1 MRDQQS
7 AAATGYGSGA
17 DYHTERSAAEPVPTP
32 EAAAERN
39 YRGGVSIA
47 TTGFWPVKD
56 SLKSVI
62 DYAENPDKTTD
73 PKYLDDDL
81 YRALSY
87 TQNDEK
93 TDKKMYVSTI
103 NCPKHDPYGA
113 MIATKKQFGKMGGNV
128 AYHGYQSFKPGEVTP
143 EEAHKIG
150 METAKQMW
158 GADYQIVVTTHLNT
172 DSLHN
177 HFVINSVSFKTGRK
191 FENHV
196 SDHYKLREISDAIC
210 REHHKSVLENATFY
224 GGEKKAYWVRK
235 NGGQTH
241 RDMLR
246 RDINEALSMTASYAA
261 FCRYLEGLGYHF
273 TRDRNGNHPALTAPG
288 WQRAVRLDRLGAKY
302 TPDAIYDR
310 IIANQRLPEL
320 YVTYYPAKRRTPL
333 MEMEWEMKRLN
344 RMSSIELMFELF
356 VAMLKLCTGTN
367 FSENKSVPLSPQLRE
382 EVRKLDQYIDDMQL
396 LCKYH
401 IGTAEELSA
410 FREETIQ
417 KIHALVQ
424 ERNGIYNK
432 IRRAAEPEKTE
443 LKAKAR
449 AVSQQIAPLRKE
461 LKCADRIWD
470 RSLERVQSLLDQE
483 RQMEIQVMNRYKE
496 RSYER

>member
-1 MRDQQS
+1 M
-7 AAATGYGSGA
+7 
-17 DYHTERSAAEPVPTP
+17 
-32 EAAAERN
+32 
-39 YRGGVSIA
+39 
-47 TTGFWPVKD
+47 KD
-56 SLKSVI
+56 VI

-73 PKYLDDDL
+73 RKFLDDDL

-103 NCPKHDPYGA
+103 NCPKHDPYEA
-113 MIATKKQFGKMGGNV
+113 MMATKRQFGKMGGNV
-128 AYHGYQSFKPGEVTP
+128 AYHGFQSFKPGEVTP
-143 EEAHKIG
+143 EEAHQIG
-150 METAKQMW
+150 METARKMW
-158 GADYQIVVTTHLNT
+158 GNEYQIVVTTHLNT
-172 DSLHN
+172 VSLHN

-196 SDHYKLREISDAIC
+196 SDHYKLREISDAVC
-210 REHHKSVLENATFY
+210 REYGKSVLENATFY

-235 NGGQTH
+235 NGGMTH

-261 FCRYLEGLGYHF
+261 FCRYLEGLGYQF
-273 TRDRNGNHPALTAPG
+273 TRDRNGNHPALIAPG
-288 WQRAVRLDRLGAKY
+288 WQRAVRLDRLGEKY
-302 TPDAIYDR
+302 TPDAIRDR
-310 IIANQRLPEL
+310 LIDNQRLPEL
-320 YVTYYPAKRRTPL
+320 YVTRYPAKRRTPL
-333 MEMEWEMKRLN
+333 MELECELKRLGQ
-344 RMSSIELMFELF
+344 MSSIELMFELF
-356 VAMLKLCTGTN
+356 VALLKLCTGTN
-367 FSENKSVPLSPQLRE
+367 LSENKSVPLSPQLRE
-382 EVRKLDQYIDDMQL
+382 EVRKMDQYAEDTRL

-432 IRRAAEPEKTE
+432 IRRATEPEKTQ
-443 LKAKAR
+443 LKEQAKAI
-449 AVSQQIAPLRKE
+449 SQQISPLRKE

-470 RSLERVQSLLDQE
+470 RSLDRVKTLLEQE
-483 RQMEIQVMNRYKE
+483 RQMETQAMNRYKE
-496 RSYER
+496 RSNER

>member
-1 MRDQQS
+1 M
-7 AAATGYGSGA
+7 
-17 DYHTERSAAEPVPTP
+17 
-32 EAAAERN
+32 
-39 YRGGVSIA
+39 
-47 TTGFWPVKD
+47 KD
-56 SLKSVI
+56 VI

-73 PKYLDDDL
+73 QKYLDDDL

-113 MIATKKQFGKMGGNV
+113 MISAKKQFGKMGGNV
-128 AYHGYQSFKPGEVTP
+128 AYHGFQSFKPGEVTP

-150 METAKQMW
+150 IKTAEQMW
-158 GADYQIVVTTHLNT
+158 GDEYQIVVTTHLNT

-210 REHHKSVLENATFY
+210 REHNKSVLENATFY

-273 TRDRNGNHPALTAPG
+273 TRDRNGNHPALIAPG
-288 WQRAVRLDRLGAKY
+288 WQRAVRLDSLGEKY
-302 TPDAIYDR
+302 TPDAIRDR
-310 IIANQRLPEL
+310 LIANQRLPEL
-320 YVTYYPAKRRTPL
+320 YVTCYPAKRRTPL
-333 MEMEWEMKRLN
+333 MELEREMKRLG
-344 RMSSIELMFELF
+344 RMSSIELLFELF
-356 VAMLKLCTGTN
+356 MALLKLCIGAN
-367 FSENKSVPLSPQLRE
+367 LSENKSVPLSPQLRE
-382 EVRKLDQYIDDMQL
+382 EVRKLDQYDEDTRL

-410 FREETIQ
+410 FREEIIQ

-432 IRRAAEPEKTE
+432 IRRAAEPEKTQ
-443 LKAKAR
+443 LKEQAK
-449 AVSQQIAPLRKE
+449 VISQQISPLRKE
-461 LKCADRIWD
+461 FKCADRIWD
-470 RSLERVQSLLDQE
+470 RSLDRVKNLLEQE
-483 RQMEIQVMNRYKE
+483 RQMETQAMDRNKE
-496 RSYER
+496 RSNER

>member
-1 MRDQQS
+1 M
-7 AAATGYGSGA
+7 
-17 DYHTERSAAEPVPTP
+17 
-32 EAAAERN
+32 
-39 YRGGVSIA
+39 
-47 TTGFWPVKD
+47 KD
-56 SLKSVI
+56 VI

-73 PKYLDDDL
+73 RKFLDDDL

-103 NCPKHDPYGA
+103 NCPKHDPYRA
-113 MIATKKQFGKMGGNV
+113 MIATKKQFGKMSGNV
-128 AYHGYQSFKPGEVTP
+128 AYHGYQSFKAGEVTP

-150 METAKQMW
+150 LETARKMW

-196 SDHYKLREISDAIC
+196 SDHYRLREISDAIC
-210 REHHKSVLENATFY
+210 REHNKSVLENADFY

-235 NGGQTH
+235 NGGMTH

-273 TRDRNGNHPALTAPG
+273 TRDRNGNHPALIAPG
-288 WQRAVRLDRLGAKY
+288 WQRAVRLDRLGDKY

-310 IIANQRLPEL
+310 LIANQRLPEL
-320 YVTYYPAKRRTPL
+320 YVTYYPAKRRMPL
-333 MEMEWEMKRLN
+333 MELEWEMKRLN
-344 RMSSIELMFELF
+344 RMNSIELIFELF
-356 VAMLKLCTGTN
+356 VAMLKLCTGSN
-367 FSENKSVPLSPQLRE
+367 YSENKSVPLSPQLRE

-396 LCKYH
+396 LCRYH

-424 ERNGIYNK
+424 ERSAAYNK
-432 IRRAAEPEKTE
+432 IRRAAEPEKTK
-443 LKAKAR
+443 LKEQAKAI
-449 AVSQQIAPLRKE
+449 SQQIAPLRKE

-470 RSLERVQSLLDQE
+470 RSLDTVKNLLDQE
-483 RQMEIQVMNRYKE
+483 RQMETQVMNRYKE
-496 RSYER
+496 RSIER

>member
-1 MRDQQS
+1 M
-7 AAATGYGSGA
+7 
-17 DYHTERSAAEPVPTP
+17 
-32 EAAAERN
+32 
-39 YRGGVSIA
+39 
-47 TTGFWPVKD
+47 KD
-56 SLKSVI
+56 VI

-73 PKYLDDDL
+73 RKFLDDDL

-113 MIATKKQFGKMGGNV
+113 MMATKRQFGKMGGNV
-128 AYHGYQSFKPGEVTP
+128 AYHGFQSFKPGEVTP
-143 EEAHKIG
+143 EEAHQIG
-150 METAKQMW
+150 METARKMW
-158 GADYQIVVTTHLNT
+158 GNEYQIVVTTHLNT
-172 DSLHN
+172 VSLHN

-196 SDHYKLREISDAIC
+196 SDHYKLREISDAVC
-210 REHHKSVLENATFY
+210 REYGKSVLENATFY

-235 NGGQTH
+235 NGGMTH

-261 FCRYLEGLGYHF
+261 FCRYLEGLGYQF
-273 TRDRNGNHPALTAPG
+273 TRDRNGNHPALIAPG
-288 WQRAVRLDRLGAKY
+288 WQRAVRLDRLGEKY
-302 TPDAIYDR
+302 TPDAIRDR
-310 IIANQRLPEL
+310 LIDNQRLPEL
-320 YVTYYPAKRRTPL
+320 YVTRYPAKRRTPL
-333 MEMEWEMKRLN
+333 MELECELKRLGQ
-344 RMSSIELMFELF
+344 MSSIELIFELF
-356 VAMLKLCTGTN
+356 VALLKLCTGTN
-367 FSENKSVPLSPQLRE
+367 LSENKSVPLSPQLRE
-382 EVRKLDQYIDDMQL
+382 EVRKMDQYAEDTRL

-432 IRRAAEPEKTE
+432 IRRATEPEKTQ
-443 LKAKAR
+443 LKEQAKAI
-449 AVSQQIAPLRKE
+449 SQQISPLRKE

-470 RSLERVQSLLDQE
+470 RSLDRVKTLLEQE
-483 RQMEIQVMNRYKE
+483 RQMETQAMNRYKE
-496 RSYER
+496 RSNER

>member
-1 MRDQQS
+1 M
-7 AAATGYGSGA
+7 
-17 DYHTERSAAEPVPTP
+17 
-32 EAAAERN
+32 
-39 YRGGVSIA
+39 
-47 TTGFWPVKD
+47 KD
-56 SLKSVI
+56 VI

-73 PKYLDDDL
+73 RKFLDDDL

-113 MIATKKQFGKMGGNV
+113 MMATKRQFGKMGGNV
-128 AYHGYQSFKPGEVTP
+128 AYHGFQSFKPGEVTP
-143 EEAHKIG
+143 EEAHQIG
-150 METAKQMW
+150 METARKMW
-158 GADYQIVVTTHLNT
+158 GNEYQIVVTTHLNT
-172 DSLHN
+172 VSLHN

-196 SDHYKLREISDAIC
+196 SDHYKLREISDAVC
-210 REHHKSVLENATFY
+210 REYGKSVLENATFY

-235 NGGQTH
+235 NGGMTH

-246 RDINEALSMTASYAA
+246 RDLNEALSMTASYAA
-261 FCRYLEGLGYHF
+261 FCRYLEGLGYQF
-273 TRDRNGNHPALTAPG
+273 TRDRNGNHPALIAPG
-288 WQRAVRLDRLGAKY
+288 WQRAVRLDRLGEKY
-302 TPDAIYDR
+302 TPDAIRDR
-310 IIANQRLPEL
+310 LIDNQRLPEL
-320 YVTYYPAKRRTPL
+320 YVTRYPAKRRTPL
-333 MEMEWEMKRLN
+333 MELECELKRLGQ
-344 RMSSIELMFELF
+344 MSSIELMFELF
-356 VAMLKLCTGTN
+356 VALLKLCTGTN
-367 FSENKSVPLSPQLRE
+367 LSENKSVPLSPQLRE
-382 EVRKLDQYIDDMQL
+382 EVRKMDQYAEDTRL

-432 IRRAAEPEKTE
+432 IRRATEPEKTQ
-443 LKAKAR
+443 LKEQAKAI
-449 AVSQQIAPLRKE
+449 SQQISPLRKE

-470 RSLERVQSLLDQE
+470 RSLDRVKTLLEQE
-483 RQMEIQVMNRYKE
+483 RQMETQAMNRYKE
-496 RSYER
+496 RSNER

>member
-1 MRDQQS
+1 M
-7 AAATGYGSGA
+7 
-17 DYHTERSAAEPVPTP
+17 
-32 EAAAERN
+32 
-39 YRGGVSIA
+39 
-47 TTGFWPVKD
+47 
-56 SLKSVI
+56 KSVI

-73 PKYLDDDL
+73 QKYLDDDL

-93 TDKKMYVSTI
+93 TDQKMYISTI

-113 MIATKKQFGKMGGNV
+113 MMTTKRRFGKLGGNV
-128 AYHGYQSFKPGEVTP
+128 AYHGFQSFRPNEVTP
-143 EEAHKIG
+143 EEAHQIG
-150 METAKQMW
+150 METAQKMW
-158 GADYQIVVTTHLNT
+158 GDEYQIVVTTHLNT

-210 REHHKSVLENATFY
+210 RAHCKSVLENATFY

-235 NGGQTH
+235 NGGQTY

-261 FCRYLEGLGYHF
+261 FCRYLEGLGYQF
-273 TRDRNGNHPALTAPG
+273 TRDRNGKHPALIAPG
-288 WQRAVRLDRLGAKY
+288 WQRAVRLDRLGEKY
-302 TPDAIYDR
+302 TPDAIRDR
-310 IIANQRLPEL
+310 LIDNQRLPEL
-320 YVTYYPAKRRTPL
+320 YVIHYPAKRRTPL
-333 MEMEWEMKRLN
+333 MELEWEMKRLD
-344 RMSSIELMFELF
+344 RMSSIELLFELF
-356 VAMLKLCTGTN
+356 VALLKLCIGAN
-367 FSENKSVPLSPQLRE
+367 LSENKSVPLSPQLRE
-382 EVRKLDQYIDDMQL
+382 EVRKMDQYAEDTRL

-410 FREETIQ
+410 FREEAIQ
-417 KIHALVQ
+417 NIHALVQ

-432 IRRAAEPEKTE
+432 IRRATEPEKTQ
-443 LKAKAR
+443 LKEQAKAI
-449 AVSQQIAPLRKE
+449 SQQIAPLRKE

-483 RQMEIQVMNRYKE
+483 RQMETQVMDRYKE
-496 RSYER
+496 RSNER

>member
-1 MRDQQS
+1 M
-7 AAATGYGSGA
+7 
-17 DYHTERSAAEPVPTP
+17 
-32 EAAAERN
+32 
-39 YRGGVSIA
+39 
-47 TTGFWPVKD
+47 KD
-56 SLKSVI
+56 VI
-62 DYAENPDKTTD
+62 DYAENPDKTTNQ
-73 PKYLDDDL
+73 KYLDNDL

-93 TDKKMYVSTI
+93 TDQKMYVSTI

-113 MIATKKQFGKMGGNV
+113 MMATKRQFGKMGGNV
-128 AYHGYQSFKPGEVTP
+128 AFHGFQSFKPGEVTP
-143 EEAHKIG
+143 EEAHQIG
-150 METAKQMW
+150 METARKMW
-158 GADYQIVVTTHLNT
+158 GDEYQIVVTTHLNT

-210 REHHKSVLENATFY
+210 REHNKSVLENATFY

-235 NGGQTH
+235 NGGMTH

-246 RDINEALSMTASYAA
+246 RDVGEALSMTASYAA

-273 TRDRNGNHPALTAPG
+273 TRDCNGNHPALIAPG
-288 WQRAVRLDRLGAKY
+288 WQRAVRLDRLGDKY
-302 TPDAIYDR
+302 TPDAIRDR
-310 IIANQRLPEL
+310 LIANQRLPEL
-320 YVTYYPAKRRTPL
+320 YVTHYPAKRRTPL
-333 MEMEWEMKRLN
+333 MELEWEMKRLG
-344 RMSSIELMFELF
+344 RMDSIELMFELF
-356 VAMLKLCTGTN
+356 VALLKLCIGAN
-367 FSENKSVPLSPQLRE
+367 LSGNKSVPLSPQLRE
-382 EVRKLDQYIDDMQL
+382 EVRKLDQYDEDTRL

-432 IRRAAEPEKTE
+432 IRRAAEPEKTQ
-443 LKAKAR
+443 LKEQAK
-449 AVSQQIAPLRKE
+449 VISQQIAPLRKE

-483 RQMEIQVMNRYKE
+483 RQMEEQVMNRYKE
-496 RSYER
+496 RRNER

>member
-1 MRDQQS
+1 M
-7 AAATGYGSGA
+7 
-17 DYHTERSAAEPVPTP
+17 
-32 EAAAERN
+32 
-39 YRGGVSIA
+39 A
-47 TTGFWPVKD
+47 TTGFWPVKG

-73 PKYLDDDL
+73 QKYLDDDL
-81 YRALSY
+81 YRTLSY

-113 MIATKKQFGKMGGNV
+113 MIATKKRFGKKGGNV
-128 AYHGYQSFKPGEVTP
+128 AYHGFQSFKPGEVTP
-143 EEAHKIG
+143 EEAHQIG
-150 METAKQMW
+150 METAKKMW
-158 GADYQIVVTTHLNT
+158 GEDYQIVVTTHLNT

-177 HFVINSVSFKTGRK
+177 HFVINSVSFRTGRK

-210 REHHKSVLENATFY
+210 REYNKSVLKNSIFY
-224 GGEKKAYWVRK
+224 GGEKKVYWVRK
-235 NGGQTH
+235 NGGMTH

-273 TRDRNGNHPALTAPG
+273 TRDRNSNHPALIAPG
-288 WQRAVRLDRLGAKY
+288 WQRAVRLDSLGEKY

-310 IIANQRLPEL
+310 IIDNQRLPDL
-320 YVTYYPAKRRTPL
+320 YVTYYPARRRTPL
-333 MEMEWEMKRLN
+333 MELEWEMKRLD
-344 RMSSIELMFELF
+344 RMNTIELMFELF

-396 LCKYH
+396 LRKYH
-401 IGTAEELSA
+401 IGTAEELFA
-410 FREETIQ
+410 FREGLDQ
-417 KIHALVQ
+417 KIQDLEA
-424 ERNGIYNK
+424 ERTRIYNK
-432 IRRAAEPEKTE
+432 TRRAKEPEKTE
-443 LKAKAR
+443 LKEQAKEITK
-449 AVSQQIAPLRKE
+449 QITPLRNE
-461 LKCADRIWD
+461 RKCTFRIWE
-470 RSLERVQSLLDQE
+470 RSLERVKTLLDQE
-483 RQMEIQVMNRYKE
+483 RQLEEQVMNRYNE
-496 RSYER
+496 RSYTR

>member
-1 MRDQQS
+1 M
-7 AAATGYGSGA
+7 
-17 DYHTERSAAEPVPTP
+17 
-32 EAAAERN
+32 
-39 YRGGVSIA
+39 
-47 TTGFWPVKD
+47 KD
-56 SLKSVI
+56 VI
-62 DYAENPDKTTD
+62 DYAENPNKTTD
-73 PKYLDDDL
+73 QKYLDDDL

-113 MIATKKQFGKMGGNV
+113 MMATKRQFGKMGGNV
-128 AYHGYQSFKPGEVTP
+128 AFHGFQSFKPGEVTP
-143 EEAHKIG
+143 EEAHQIG
-150 METAKQMW
+150 METARKMW
-158 GADYQIVVTTHLNT
+158 GDEYQIVVTTHLNT

-210 REHHKSVLENATFY
+210 REHNKSVLENATFY

-235 NGGQTH
+235 NGGMTH

-273 TRDRNGNHPALTAPG
+273 TRDCNGNHPALIAPG
-288 WQRAVRLDRLGAKY
+288 WQRAVRLDRLGEKY
-302 TPDAIYDR
+302 TPDSIRAQLID
-310 IIANQRLPEL
+310 NQRLPEL
-320 YVTYYPAKRRTPL
+320 YVTHYPAKRRTPL
-333 MEMEWEMKRLN
+333 MELEREMKRLG
-344 RMSSIELMFELF
+344 RMSGIELMFELF
-356 VAMLKLCTGTN
+356 VTLLKLCIGVN
-367 FSENKSVPLSPQLRE
+367 LSKNKPVPLSPQLRE
-382 EVRKLDQYIDDMQL
+382 EVRKLDQYDEDTRL

-417 KIHALVQ
+417 TIHALVQ

-432 IRRAAEPEKTE
+432 IRRATEPEKTQ
-443 LKAKAR
+443 LKEQAKAI
-449 AVSQQIAPLRKE
+449 SQQIAPLRKE
-461 LKCADRIWD
+461 LKCSDRIWD

-483 RQMEIQVMNRYKE
+483 RQMEEQVMSRYKE
-496 RSYER
+496 RSNER

>member
-1 MRDQQS
+1 M
-7 AAATGYGSGA
+7 
-17 DYHTERSAAEPVPTP
+17 
-32 EAAAERN
+32 
-39 YRGGVSIA
+39 
-47 TTGFWPVKD
+47 F
-56 SLKSVI
+56 
-62 DYAENPDKTTD
+62 
-73 PKYLDDDL
+73 
-81 YRALSY
+81 
-87 TQNDEK
+87 
-93 TDKKMYVSTI
+93 VSTI
-103 NCPKHDPYGA
+103 NCPKKDPYGA
-113 MIATKKQFGKMGGNV
+113 MMATKRQFGKMGGNV
-128 AYHGYQSFKPGEVTP
+128 AYHGFQSFRPNEVTP
-143 EEAHKIG
+143 EEAHQIG
-150 METAKQMW
+150 METAMKMW
-158 GADYQIVVTTHLNT
+158 GDEYQIVVTTHLNT

-210 REHHKSVLENATFY
+210 REHNKSVLENATFY
-224 GGEKKAYWVRK
+224 GGEKKAYWVRR

-246 RDINEALSMTASYAA
+246 RDINEAISMTASYAA

-273 TRDRNGNHPALTAPG
+273 TRDRNGNHPALIAPG
-288 WQRAVRLDRLGAKY
+288 WQRAVRLDRLGEKY
-302 TPDAIYDR
+302 TPDAIRDR
-310 IIANQRLPEL
+310 LIANQRLPEL

-333 MEMEWEMKRLN
+333 MELEREMKRLG

-356 VAMLKLCTGTN
+356 VALLKLCIGAN
-367 FSENKSVPLSPQLRE
+367 LSENKSVPLSPQLRE
-382 EVRKLDQYIDDMQL
+382 EVRKLDQYDEDTRL

-401 IGTAEELSA
+401 IGTAEELSV

-449 AVSQQIAPLRKE
+449 AVSQQISPLRKE
-461 LKCADRIWD
+461 FKCADRIWD
-470 RSLERVQSLLDQE
+470 RSLDKVKTLLDQE
-483 RQMEIQVMNRYKE
+483 RQMEEQVMNRYKE
-496 RSYER
+496 RSNER